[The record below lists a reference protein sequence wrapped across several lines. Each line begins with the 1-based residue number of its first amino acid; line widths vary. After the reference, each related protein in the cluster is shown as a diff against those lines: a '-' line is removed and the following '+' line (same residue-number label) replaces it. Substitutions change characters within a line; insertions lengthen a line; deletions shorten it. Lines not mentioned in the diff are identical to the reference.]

1 MYFHIFRR
9 SRCESCVYR
18 MIGEINEKKWGK
30 KMIQGL
36 DRINELAK
44 KQREIGL
51 TNAEKVEQ
59 QVLRED
65 YLRQIRG
72 QVLDTFSGLTVIDPL
87 GNDVTPDKL
96 RKEQEVSKK

>member
-1 MYFHIFRR
+1 
-9 SRCESCVYR
+9 
-18 MIGEINEKKWGK
+18 
-30 KMIQGL
+30 MIQGL
-36 DRINELAK
+36 DRINKLAK
-44 KQREIGL
+44 KQREAGL

-96 RKEQEVSKK
+96 RKEQEAHKE

>member
-1 MYFHIFRR
+1 
-9 SRCESCVYR
+9 
-18 MIGEINEKKWGK
+18 MIKGI
-30 KMIQGL
+30 
-36 DRINELAK
+36 DRINELAR
-44 KQREIGL
+44 KQREEGL

-72 QVLDTFSGLTVIDPL
+72 QVVSTFSVLKVIDPL

-96 RKEQEVSKK
+96 RKEQELSED

>member
-1 MYFHIFRR
+1 
-9 SRCESCVYR
+9 
-18 MIGEINEKKWGK
+18 
-30 KMIQGL
+30 MIQGL
-36 DRINELAK
+36 DRINALAR
-44 KQREIGL
+44 KQREEGL

-72 QVLDTFSGLTVIDPL
+72 QVLNTFSGLTVIDPL

-96 RKEQEVSKK
+96 RKEQEASKKAKDAKLNEWMV